1 MRWRWELV
9 KTVFGRK
16 PAESDPL
23 AEYAAEWE
31 RQLVNVDMTLSPK
44 QLREYEAVFNDCL
57 EHPTERQR
65 AKFLEPPSVGLSI
78 GDIWS
83 QSAIERPVDQ

>member
-1 MRWRWELV
+1 MLV
-9 KTVFGRK
+9 TV
-16 PAESDPL
+16 DL
-23 AEYAAEWE
+23 
-31 RQLVNVDMTLSPK
+31 TLSPK
-44 QLREYEAVFNDCL
+44 QLREYEAVFNDGLL

-78 GDIWS
+78 GDIQS

>member
-9 KTVFGRK
+9 KAAFGRT
-16 PAESDPL
+16 PPTSEM
-23 AEYAAEWE
+23 
-31 RQLVNVDMTLSPK
+31 LVNVDLTLSPK

-57 EHPTERQR
+57 EHPTERHR

-83 QSAIERPVDQ
+83 QSAIERPVD